1 MAALPVTHEPAS
13 QRRHFRISAPAE
25 VCVAGE
31 RFPTLDWSLGGFRIA
46 RYAGNASVRDRLEV
60 EFTLDFQGFRISFVA
75 NAEVLRREDDQL
87 AAKWVKLGERE
98 SSLLRRFGSDVL
110 GGRLAAVDGVLKH
123 IDRPVTKVAL
133 VETAEPAATR
143 CKRAWRR
150 ALVSALYLLSGL
162 AVVAFTL
169 WMVSQTWMEVN
180 VESAVTAMQLEQVVS
195 IDAGT
200 IRELNVIPGAEVK
213 TGQVLLK
220 VDSEVASR
228 NFDVARL
235 ELQSAEAGLALA
247 HQLVEQEKGRVAAY
261 RVIGGDQLDLQDA
274 KIKALTAA
282 RDESRVEFERVKQLW
297 EYGILARQVFDS
309 QEATVKGREADLKAA
324 EAEQKII
331 ASSNRLIDSGFF
343 FSGNFLVGELQARM
357 AQVEAAQ
364 QRVIVAQNAVRDAMH
379 QEQKH
384 EYRAPFDGV
393 VMRVFKSAG
402 MTVDRGEAVL
412 VLRKRGEEAHV
423 DAYLTQEEVGRITT
437 GTPAMASVPTLGK
450 RYKVEVAMVDRTS
463 GFLKEIQTPKLQ
475 QPRWEWR
482 NPEDRTAY
490 VRLNFVGASASEL
503 ASMQPGLPV
512 EVRIPRAHW
521 PFGLAVLPAVQAA
534 SMQASRLWPPSSP
547 VFGADAAKSLP
558 HSVFERILEAAHK
571 AERVPPAPARI
582 IHSAGVTDQSS
593 PEFATSRRAF
603 QDADNFLFLA
613 MAYRLTGKSGYRE
626 SALAIVNA
634 WAQVNQ
640 PTGQPIDETRLE
652 TFLWGLDLLGPEA
665 DNAPVRAWLER
676 WSAATHA
683 YSFGPKTESNNHMTH
698 HLKIALMLD
707 KYLGRTADYERD
719 LAAALRQE
727 KVNLASADGRSLDY
741 RQRDAMHYHMF
752 DLEAW
757 TEIALLTGCCRS
769 SIDRAFAF
777 FEKQM
782 REHPEHI
789 EFANSTVPIDSKRAS
804 EGFEYAGAHPYEIGK
819 ASRAI
824 FAYATLVG
832 DSRAMGRGGSV
843 PAAIWKAAVDGA
855 THSNLFYEARY
866 YLWQPR

>member
-13 QRRHFRISAPAE
+13 QRRQFRISAPAE
-25 VCVAGE
+25 VCIAGL

-46 RYAGNASVRDRLEV
+46 RFAGNASVRDQLQV
-60 EFTLDFQGFRISFVA
+60 EFVLDFQGFRISFPA
-75 NAEVLRREDDQL
+75 SAEVLRREDDQL

-98 SSLLRRFGSDVL
+98 CSLLRRFVSDVI

-123 IDRPVTKVAL
+123 IDQPVTKVAL
-133 VETAEPAATR
+133 AETAEPAATR
-143 CKRAWRR
+143 SQRAWRR
-150 ALVSALYLLSGL
+150 ALVSALYLLLGL
-162 AVVAFTL
+162 ALVAFAL
-169 WMVSQTWMEVN
+169 WTVSQTWTSVN
-180 VESAVTAMQLEQVVS
+180 VETAVTAMQLEQVVS
-195 IDAGT
+195 IDAGA

-220 VDSEVASR
+220 VDSESASR
-228 NFDVARL
+228 NFDAARL
-235 ELQSAEAGLALA
+235 ELKSAEAGLAVA
-247 HQLVEQEKGRVAAY
+247 HELVAQEKGRMAAY

-274 KIKALTAA
+274 KIKALTVA
-282 RDESRVEFERVKQLW
+282 RDEARVEFERVKQLW
-297 EYGILARQVFDS
+297 EYGLLARQVFDS
-309 QEATVKGREADLKAA
+309 QEATVKSREAELKAA

-331 ASSNRLIDSGFF
+331 ASSNRFIDSGFF

-357 AQVEAAQ
+357 TQVEAAQ

-437 GTPAMASVPTLGK
+437 GTPAVASVRALRK
-450 RYKVEVAMVDRTS
+450 RYKAEVAIVDRTS

-490 VRLNFVGASASEL
+490 VRLNFVGASTSEL

-512 EVRIPRAHW
+512 EVRIQRTHW
-521 PFGLAVLPAVQAA
+521 PFGLAVLPVAQAT
-534 SMQASRLWPPSSP
+534 SMQTSRLWPASSP
-547 VFGADAAKSLP
+547 GFGAAADKSLP
-558 HSVFERILEAAHK
+558 HSVFERILEAARK
-571 AERVPPAPARI
+571 AERMPPAPVRI
-582 IHSAGVTDQSS
+582 IHSAGVTEKSS
-593 PEFATSRRAF
+593 DFAASRRAF
-603 QDADNFLFLA
+603 LDADNFLFLA
-613 MAYRLTGKSGYRE
+613 MASRLTGKSGYRE
-626 SALAIVNA
+626 SALAVANA
-634 WAQVNQ
+634 WARVNQ

-652 TFLWGLDLLGPEA
+652 AFLWGLDLLGPEA
-665 DNAPVRAWLER
+665 DSAPVHAWLER
-676 WSAATHA
+676 WSAANHA
-683 YSFGPKTESNNHMTH
+683 YSFGPKTESNNQMTH

-719 LAAALRQE
+719 LAAALRHE
-727 KVNLASADGRSLDY
+727 KVNLASADGSSLDY
-741 RQRDAMHYHMF
+741 RERDAMHYHIF

-757 TEIALLTGCCRS
+757 TEIALLTGCCGS

-777 FEKQM
+777 FENQM
-782 REHPEHI
+782 REHPGHI

-804 EGFEYAGAHPYEIGK
+804 EGFEYAKAHPYDIRK

-824 FAYATLVG
+824 FAYATLVR
-832 DSRAMGRGGSV
+832 DSRATSRGGSV
-843 PAAIWKAAVDGA
+843 TATIWKAASGGG